1 MPPSWGIF
9 VIAWLYQKIFIA
21 IVPDGDS
28 YDVRVVTLK
37 QKKLLSKE
45 SRHFEGSSAYE
56 DMAAYLRKRID
67 ISPLHYIAILN
78 PGMNQGAL
86 NGCSLHDIADDLNGA
101 KTLCRNQK
109 WLLYA
114 SILELESLKKEYST
128 LGLDFVFSPFSIIEH
143 FFGDK
148 IGTGFALYALAQKD
162 SFSVAFFDTGKLEYA
177 HHYPMHRDEGSGI
190 EQEGNAIGFT
200 DGVEEDEV
208 IERGISLD
216 DIENLDD
223 LDIIDE
229 LDNLS
234 DIEDLDAL
242 EDIDEFS
249 DDQPTLEEK
258 RVILPYGDELKQE
271 MDGFNDDFARF
282 EFIQK
287 TLTRFY
293 ASEQCHDR
301 FVETVYI
308 ADAYG
313 SGAELKRYLEEEL
326 FLNVLIRRIDVGD
339 EVISLAMS
347 EEEGL

>member
-1 MPPSWGIF
+1 

-21 IVPDGDS
+21 IISDGGA
-28 YDVRVVTLK
+28 YDIRVVTLK

-45 SRHFEGSSAYE
+45 SRHFEGSTAYD
-56 DMAAYLRKRID
+56 DMISYLRKRLD
-67 ISPLHYIAILN
+67 VSPLHYIAILN
-78 PGMNQGAL
+78 PSPNQGAI
-86 NGCSLHDIADDLNGA
+86 NGCSLHDIADDLSGE
-101 KTLCRNQK
+101 KTLCRNEK

-114 SILELESLKKEYST
+114 SILELEALKQHYST
-128 LGLDFVFSPFSIIEH
+128 VGLDFVFSPFSLIEH

-148 IGTGFALYALAQKD
+148 IGSGFALYALAQKD
-162 SFSVAFFDTGKLEYA
+162 SFSVAFFEEGKLEYA
-177 HHYPMHRDEGSGI
+177 FHYPMHRHEGSGI
-190 EQEGNAIGFT
+190 GSEENTIGFT
-200 DGVEEDEV
+200 IGVEDDDV
-208 IERGISLD
+208 IEKGISLE

-234 DIEDLDAL
+234 DIEDLDSL
-242 EDIDEFS
+242 EDIAEFS
-249 DDQPTLEEK
+249 EDQPTLEEK
-258 RVILPYGDELKQE
+258 RLVLPRSDEIKQDME
-271 MDGFNDDFARF
+271 GFNDDFARF

-287 TLTRFY
+287 TLSRFY
-293 ASEQCHDR
+293 ASEHCNNR

-326 FLNVLIRRIDVGD
+326 FLNVLIRRIDLGD

-347 EEEGL
+347 EEEDL